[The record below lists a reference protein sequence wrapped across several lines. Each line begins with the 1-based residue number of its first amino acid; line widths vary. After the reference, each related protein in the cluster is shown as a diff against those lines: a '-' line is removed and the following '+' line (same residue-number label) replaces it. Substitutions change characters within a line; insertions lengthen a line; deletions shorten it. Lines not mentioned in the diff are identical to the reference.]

1 MSDQEYIYN
10 HEDIVLQCTKEA
22 VQQKKNQ
29 DVKGQMIKALEKIT
43 PFKEQLKKEKT
54 KNAKLLE
61 TTETIKK
68 LLSYGFKYE
77 KEVFQLEGSAH
88 ALINLLENKYRRATE
103 KILERETKVNSPTL
117 NYFRYFNATYLLMDF
132 FFNEAKEE
140 RHHIDKIHFYA
151 FDNDPK
157 EEIYKSFLTFLS
169 SYFFTKTIG
178 MVERD
183 YFSQFGII
191 KTNSQ
196 IEEDLD
202 NNLNLQRHSLLT
214 VPYFKKSFSK
224 ELEHKDLIDSYT
236 KEWVLI
242 NLFKSFSAYRQKIRE
257 KVPRIH
263 QFVIEKNDFLKLP
276 EIRKDLFH
284 KNIYLRSDYSEY
296 LKGATTKQDNSAY
309 YEALDKV
316 DSALRTIYS
325 YSSDLYSKKLKFVTT
340 LDFTNSY
347 YEPPR
352 NTLEYSLNTLKCELF
367 LSKASHYFTNFLS
380 RDIYVNL
387 EKF

>member
-10 HEDIVLQCTKEA
+10 HEDIVFQCAKEA

-29 DVKGQMIKALEKIT
+29 DVKGQIAKALEKIT

-61 TTETIKK
+61 TAETIKK
-68 LLSYGFKYE
+68 LLSYGFRYE
-77 KEVFQLEGSAH
+77 KEFFQLEGSTH

-103 KILERETKVNSPTL
+103 KILKRETNIDAITL
-117 NYFRYFNATYLLMDF
+117 NYFRYFNASHLLMDF

-140 RHHIDKIHFYA
+140 RHHIDKIYFYA

-157 EEIYKSFLTFLS
+157 EEIYQSFLTFLS

-178 MVERD
+178 IAKRD
-183 YFSQFGII
+183 YFSQFGIG
-191 KTNSQ
+191 TDSQ
-196 IEEDLD
+196 TEEDLN

-224 ELEHKDLIDSYT
+224 ELAHKDLIDSYT

-242 NLFKSFSAYRQKIRE
+242 NLFKSFSAYRQKIRQ
-257 KVPRIH
+257 KAPRIH

-276 EIRKDLFH
+276 EIKKNLFH
-284 KNIYLRSDYSEY
+284 KNIYLKSDYLKY

-316 DSALRTIYS
+316 DSALKAIYS

-340 LDFTNSY
+340 LDFTNSHH
-347 YEPPR
+347 EPPR